1 MPPANVTPNSLVR
14 TTRMEP
20 VHGEVGD
27 SGFVFLVCQQG
38 VESTLK
44 AQFVQPETDFRLA
57 FSRPGLLTF
66 KTSPRKRVEFSSEGN
81 APPEQSMQW
90 AVPAGL
96 LVRQSGV
103 ALGQLSGDQA
113 GELVKQALEIAGD
126 DWDAV
131 HVFSRDRELPGSNG
145 FEPGIGELEEAVLK
159 LFGEQLPKADCSGQ
173 PAAQEARVLDV
184 ILVAP
189 NQWLV
194 GYHTASA
201 TELQWPG
208 GSFPFSKPAPMVS
221 RAYLKIAEALAWSQF
236 PAKPGDRFL
245 EIGSA
250 PGGASQRLLDLG
262 FQVTGVDPA
271 EMDPALL
278 AHPRFDHWRNKS
290 SAIKRKR
297 YSGFRWLAADA
308 NVAPSYT
315 LDAVEDIVTYS
326 SSRFEGLVLTMKLTN
341 FELVDRFEEYASRVK
356 EWGFSSV
363 RARQLSF
370 NRRECCMIATR

>member
-1 MPPANVTPNSLVR
+1 MTPVNVTPNSLVR

-20 VHGEVGD
+20 ALGEYGD
-27 SGFVFLVCQQG
+27 SGFVFLACQHG

-44 AQFVQPETDFRLA
+44 TQFIQPETDFRLA

-66 KTSPRKRVEFSSEGN
+66 KTTPRKRVEFSSDGSM
-81 APPEQSMQW
+81 PPEQSMQW

-96 LVRQSGV
+96 LVRHSGV
-103 ALGQLSGDQA
+103 ALGQLRGEQA
-113 GELVKQALEIAGD
+113 GELVKQALEIAGKN
-126 DWDAV
+126 WDAV
-131 HVFSRDRELPGSNG
+131 HVFSRDRELPGTKG
-145 FEPGIGELEEAVLK
+145 FEPGMGELEEAILK
-159 LFGEQLPKADCSGQ
+159 LFSEQLPQSDCSGQ
-173 PAAQEARVLDV
+173 PSAQGARVLDV

-194 GYHTASA
+194 GYHTASE
-201 TELQWPG
+201 TELRWPG
-208 GSFPFSKPAPMVS
+208 GSFPFAKPEPMVS

-262 FQVTGVDPA
+262 FRVTGVDPA
-271 EMDPALL
+271 DMDPALL
-278 AHPRFDHWRNKS
+278 SHPRFEHWRYKS
-290 SAIKRKR
+290 SAIRRKR

-315 LDAVEDIVTYS
+315 LDAVEDIVTYP

-341 FELVDRFEEYASRVK
+341 FELVDRLDEYASRVK
-356 EWGFSSV
+356 GWGFSTV

-370 NRRECCMIATR
+370 NRRECCLVATR